1 MRRSRIEL
9 RHINYLLAA
18 ADKGSFRQAGKY
30 LGVEQSAISRRI
42 REIEQEIGGSLFRRS
57 AKGVTLTDLGSR
69 FVASARRSAEQLDN
83 AFAEARSAAG
93 SRRYLEVGVFGP
105 LTMAFL
111 AKLFA
116 TFHQEYPGVRVRFS
130 EAGSP
135 ELIESVRRGLIDV
148 GVVAQAQPGRGYN
161 LLPLWDEPVYAAFR
175 SDDPLVQQ
183 QSLRWADLRDRHFL
197 VTDSPTGA
205 CARRLLMSNGF
216 GEFDGLLIEQLEVT
230 RESLLQLV
238 SNGHG
243 IALATTAHV
252 RLGLEGLVF
261 RLIEDAVLPY
271 SAAYSKG
278 PAHRDVERLLA
289 LAKSLSERQ

>member
-1 MRRSRIEL
+1 
-9 RHINYLLAA
+9 
-18 ADKGSFRQAGKY
+18 
-30 LGVEQSAISRRI
+30 
-42 REIEQEIGGSLFRRS
+42 
-57 AKGVTLTDLGSR
+57 
-69 FVASARRSAEQLDN
+69 
-83 AFAEARSAAG
+83 
-93 SRRYLEVGVFGP
+93 
-105 LTMAFL
+105 
-111 AKLFA
+111 
-116 TFHQEYPGVRVRFS
+116 
-130 EAGSP
+130 
-135 ELIESVRRGLIDV
+135 
-148 GVVAQAQPGRGYN
+148 
-161 LLPLWDEPVYAAFR
+161 
-175 SDDPLVQQ
+175 
-183 QSLRWADLRDRHFL
+183 
-197 VTDSPTGA
+197 
-205 CARRLLMSNGF
+205 MSNGF